1 MALFGPLSK
10 PFPLR
15 LIRKNPAIIIFL
27 GEIARGSFVD
37 HDRATGMKLEG
48 AGGDHAGDRT
58 LDRFGD
64 DFGFAGAGR
73 QHDAAAAI
81 EDCADTHG
89 DGPARNRGFTS
100 ERFGILFAGG
110 GCEGFDA
117 RARAQGG
124 KRFVEAD
131 VSGLADAQEL
141 EVDAAGFLN
150 EGFVSAAFG
159 FEVVGDAIWQMCFF
173 NIDVHAAKQVLAHVF
188 MVGMRIG
195 RSEADVFIEVEGH
208 AFRKIKFLVRV
219 QPRQLAI
226 DALHRFAGSQTEH
239 EPRVRSEVMGDDP
252 GDERGGG
259 CFGALNDNFHAPGVC
274 VRRCSFQGVIQA
286 GNEGI
291 GGSMDCWIRGLVDW
305 GIGGLM
311 GTVAVVGH
319 CFRERASSPRPSPP
333 EEERRNPPHLCLAE
347 QSGSSP
353 LTLPSPCPLPCSP
366 WG

>member
-1 MALFGPLSK
+1 
-10 PFPLR
+10 
-15 LIRKNPAIIIFL
+15 
-27 GEIARGSFVD
+27 
-37 HDRATGMKLEG
+37 MKLEG

-131 VSGLADAQEL
+131 VPGLADAQEL

-159 FEVVGDAIWQMCFF
+159 FEIVRDAVWQMCFF
-173 NIDVHAAKQVLAHVF
+173 NIDVHAPKQVLAHVF

-195 RSEADVFIEVEGH
+195 RSEADVFIEVEGR
-208 AFRKIKFLVRV
+208 ASRKIKFLVRV

-291 GGSMDCWIRGLVDW
+291 GGLVDW
-305 GIGGLM
+305 WIDGNRRCCGALLSRKGLL
-311 GTVAVVGH
+311 
-319 CFRERASSPRPSPP
+319 SPTSPP

-353 LTLPSPCPLPCSP
+353 LTLPSPVLPVGVRDVASESPLPQDLCFRDALSPCSRK
-366 WG
+366 GGVFS